1 MNKLK
6 VVFMGTPEFSV
17 NPLREISKICDVCLV
32 VTQPDKMI
40 GRKQEIVFSPVKK
53 FALEN
58 NIPVFQPEKIREDYN
73 KIIDL
78 KPDLII
84 TCAYGQIIP
93 KELLELPKYKCIN
106 IHASLLPKYRGGA
119 PIHHSI
125 INGDKKTGITIMY
138 MDEKMDSG
146 DILYQE
152 EIPIMENDN
161 VGTMF
166 EKLSVLGA
174 KMISS
179 FLPKFISGD
188 FKQIKQNEND
198 VTYAYNIKKEDE
210 LLDFNNRSIDI
221 YNKIRGLNPFPVSYA
236 ILNGR
241 RVKIYNSRISNKD
254 VIGKIGDITSIYSDG
269 IGVKTLDGEIIITEL
284 QFEGKNRILV
294 KDYLNGIQ
302 DKDKLLREKFN

>member
-78 KPDLII
+78 RPDLII

-93 KELLELPKYKCIN
+93 KELLDLPKYKCIN

-254 VIGKIGDITSIYSDG
+254 VIGEIGEITSIYSDG

-284 QFEGKNRILV
+284 QFEGKNRTLV

-302 DKDKLLREKFN
+302 DKGKLLREKFN